1 MHLGRRAA
9 LAAVSVITALE
20 AFTHIGQR
28 YPDSAGYIKT
38 ALFFEGE
45 ISRTELGSAYF
56 RLLRPVVPFVASLLN
71 HVIGIE
77 ASFAVFNLVL
87 WFASSILM
95 FKLTEF
101 LTERIDTAF
110 VASSFFTASIP
121 LLLYGGAVLT
131 DMSGYFFVLL
141 GTYLILK
148 LDLGRATY
156 VKVIASSLVVALGVL
171 SREFAASVIV
181 TLVIWVLLTR
191 GSWRRVILMALIVAV
206 VAFAWSTAVGISY
219 NSWLSYNVL
228 NASQNASFES
238 QNAPLTLRLWTWIRT
253 VRDAFRPEILLLT
266 IVGGASI
273 LKRRTKLPAFAA
285 SLLGPAIVTLGLAV
299 AGAGTD
305 FRYTFTM
312 FPGMLPI
319 ASLGV
324 IWLANQIAT
333 FLTTKDGRS
342 DKLTTILTILCVVAF
357 IIETNLITMR
367 FLSLPWNPY
376 VAP

>member
-1 MHLGRRAA
+1 MHLGKREA
-9 LAAVSVITALE
+9 LAAVGIITALE
-20 AFTHIGQR
+20 AFTHIGQM
-28 YPDSAGYIKT
+28 YPDSASYIKT

-45 ISRTELGSAYF
+45 VSRAELGNAYF

-77 ASFAVFNLVL
+77 ASFAFFNLAL
-87 WFASSILM
+87 WFASSLLM
-95 FKLTEF
+95 FKLTEL
-101 LTERIDTAF
+101 LTERTDTAF

-121 LLLYGGAVLT
+121 ILLYGGAVLT

-148 LDLGRATY
+148 LDLGRAAY

-171 SREFAASVIV
+171 SREFAASAIV
-181 TLVIWVLLTR
+181 TLVIWVLLAK
-191 GSWRRVILMALIVAV
+191 GSWRRVVLMTLIVVAI
-206 VAFAWSTAVGISY
+206 AFAWSTVVGISY

-253 VRDAFRPEILLLT
+253 IRDAFRPEILLLAV
-266 IVGGASI
+266 VGGVSI

-299 AGAGTD
+299 VGAGTD

-324 IWLANQIAT
+324 IWLANQVAT
-333 FLTTKDGRS
+333 FLIRKNGHS
-342 DKLTTILTILCVVAF
+342 EKLATILTILCVVVF
-357 IIETNLITMR
+357 IIEMNLITMR